1 MLEENP
7 ELLLKIKEE
16 FKEKN
21 SISCKINSQ
30 EANDK
35 KYIIIYLDW
44 NIVKKIKIEGIF
56 NNNPKVILPFSEI
69 HIRDLLPSF
78 ESLNNQNKFTLNSQH
93 FDLLIQDLQYLSL
106 LTQNRKISLVSYS
119 PEIKDNCNNIIIEKF
134 PEIKDAMVSFS
145 DNNDVY
151 KELQNISEDRKKEE
165 ERIKQLVSELNYPY
179 EIQYLKNTVKFENI
193 DIQKIFKE
201 NKFSYDK
208 QFILKYLSYY
218 FFEEKNIFNTPE
230 LYKELRS
237 SLKNQEAII
246 NDEKFKVFLTIYNED
261 NIEILE
267 KNFPEISEFWDTLQY
282 SINSSISPEEKNY
295 NNMALLEFSP
305 IFQDKISKKNK
316 SENVARDCRHFQLA
330 TYCDYFITSDKKF
343 LKKVNFLLKMCPDI
357 KTKIIEYNDL
367 IEILK

>member
-44 NIVKKIKIEGIF
+44 NIVKKLKIEGIF

-145 DNNDVY
+145 D
-151 KELQNISEDRKKEE
+151 
-165 ERIKQLVSELNYPY
+165 
-179 EIQYLKNTVKFENI
+179 
-193 DIQKIFKE
+193 
-201 NKFSYDK
+201 
-208 QFILKYLSYY
+208 
-218 FFEEKNIFNTPE
+218 
-230 LYKELRS
+230 
-237 SLKNQEAII
+237 
-246 NDEKFKVFLTIYNED
+246 
-261 NIEILE
+261 
-267 KNFPEISEFWDTLQY
+267 
-282 SINSSISPEEKNY
+282 
-295 NNMALLEFSP
+295 
-305 IFQDKISKKNK
+305 
-316 SENVARDCRHFQLA
+316 
-330 TYCDYFITSDKKF
+330 
-343 LKKVNFLLKMCPDI
+343 
-357 KTKIIEYNDL
+357 KIIMMFIKNCK
-367 IEILK
+367 I